1 MQGLRQEARVDW
13 TVRLRNRTRH
23 VLVFF
28 VGRGR
33 RATPLIFAPKG
44 RMFVDRGIW
53 NVLRKI
59 RGCDRLIAVI

>member
-1 MQGLRQEARVDW
+1 MDREVEEPDETCAGFLS
-13 TVRLRNRTRH
+13 
-23 VLVFF
+23 
-28 VGRGR
+28 
-33 RATPLIFAPKG
+33 PLIFAPKG